1 MSEYSEI
8 ATTSTAAQDAAFEFL
23 EGTKFEY
30 ASPGLLRVRKTWQGN
45 VLESRIWETVEGVGV
60 LETSTDA
67 EGTKTSQLKNG
78 TQAVGYM
85 RLSRT
90 SGGGRARQ
98 RTEGRCCRRRGWRG
112 LRAKSKRKTQSKE
125 NTK

>member
-90 SGGGRARQ
+90 SGGGAGTPADGGAVLQTAGMARVAGEKQ
-98 RTEGRCCRRRGWRG
+98 
-112 LRAKSKRKTQSKE
+112 KE